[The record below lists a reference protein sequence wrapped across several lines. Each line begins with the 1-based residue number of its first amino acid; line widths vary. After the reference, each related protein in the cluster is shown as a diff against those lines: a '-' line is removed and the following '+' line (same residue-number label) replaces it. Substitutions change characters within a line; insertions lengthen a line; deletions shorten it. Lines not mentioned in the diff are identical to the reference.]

1 MYVYIYIYMLC
12 MYVYI
17 YMLCMYIWV
26 NKDHHVHPAC
36 KVWCPSAMAFTVMAV
51 ISACSCWK
59 AKFSTLNLKAQGAA
73 LLTLAKL
80 ETIGNHGNML
90 V

>member
-1 MYVYIYIYMLC
+1 
-12 MYVYI
+12 
-17 YMLCMYIWV
+17 MLCMYIYIYIKQKIDRWV